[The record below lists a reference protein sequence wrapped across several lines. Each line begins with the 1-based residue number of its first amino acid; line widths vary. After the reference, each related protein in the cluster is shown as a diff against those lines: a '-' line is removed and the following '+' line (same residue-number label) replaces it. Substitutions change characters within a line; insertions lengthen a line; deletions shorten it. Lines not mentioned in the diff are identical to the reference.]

1 MSIAMQT
8 SPTLLI
14 IEDDPDNARSV
25 DEAAQDAGFI
35 THCAATGLAGVEAFE
50 QQMPDLV
57 LSDLVLPDI
66 DGLQVLARL
75 RKLDAAVPV
84 IIMTAYGSVESGV
97 RAMREGAYDYV
108 TKPLDLDDI
117 QSSCA
122 VPTKPHACGV
132 RSTSS
137 RRPYVKNT
145 PPPLSLPSPQRCRP

>member
-1 MSIAMQT
+1 MQA

-25 DEAAQDAGFI
+25 EEAAQDAGFS
-35 THCAATGLAGVEAFE
+35 TRCAATGLAGVEAF
-50 QQMPDLV
+50 QQQVPDLV

-97 RAMREGAYDYV
+97 ARHARGRLRLRDQTAG
-108 TKPLDLDDI
+108 TRRHPI
-117 QSSCA
+117 QTA
-122 VPTKPHACGV
+122 P
-132 RSTSS
+132 R
-137 RRPYVKNT
+137 
-145 PPPLSLPSPQRCRP
+145 L